1 MTFICIYYVS
11 HEIILSFD
19 LTLKNLFFHHT
30 VNQGNVHYLKSRHK
44 LKLHSIYSIN
54 SLDINV
60 IYVLFAPNL
69 VYRLDIQFYLYII
82 WDQYVYKFVPKY
94 RPNNESERHGKNLYS
109 REPYN
114 SFMWRLFVQ
123 WKFHSRKRK
132 QKIIFIYFHASIVIE

>member
-82 WDQYVYKFVPKY
+82 WDQYVYKFVPKN
-94 RPNNESERHGKNLYS
+94 PNAMVRIFTVENLTILLCDIS
-109 REPYN
+109 LYN
-114 SFMWRLFVQ
+114 GNFTAGNVS
-123 WKFHSRKRK
+123 KK
-132 QKIIFIYFHASIVIE
+132 

>member
-94 RPNNESERHGKNLYS
+94 QIIDQIMNPNAMVRIFTVENLTILLCDVS
-109 REPYN
+109 LYN
-114 SFMWRLFVQ
+114 GNFTAGNVS
-123 WKFHSRKRK
+123 KK
-132 QKIIFIYFHASIVIE
+132 